1 MGTAS
6 KITISDIARRANVSK
21 STVSRVLNGTTA
33 VNEKKRTAVLEAVAE
48 LNYQPNF
55 MARGLA
61 GGQSLTIGVL
71 TQNIT
76 SPHNDHVLRGILMSL
91 RGSKYS
97 PIFADGDW
105 QQEQEQQAIQTL
117 LARQVDGLVIF
128 GGETPDEALCRLAEQ
143 TPLVVVGRNIPELPN
158 QCLWID
164 NFQGAY
170 DATRYLIELGHE
182 RIVHITGRLSHID
195 AFERREGYLQ
205 ALRDYNI
212 AFDDDLMVEGNFLER
227 SGVMAVETLLLRGR
241 PFSAIFAGND
251 QMAYGARL
259 AFFRRGIRIPEEI
272 SIVGFDDLAGSAYMT
287 PPLTTVRQPAEEL
300 GTAAAQALL
309 NMLADKP
316 VDVSPLS
323 ASLVVRESV
332 ARYR

>member
-1 MGTAS
+1 MATAN
-6 KITISDIARRANVSK
+6 KITISDIAKRANVSK

-33 VNEKKRTAVLEAVAE
+33 VHELKRTAVLQAVAD

-71 TQNIT
+71 TQNIS
-76 SPHNDHVLRGILMSL
+76 SPHNDAVLRGILMGL

-105 QQEQEQQAIQTL
+105 QLEQEQQAIQTL
-117 LARQVDGLVIF
+117 LARQVDGLIIF
-128 GGETPDEALCRLAEQ
+128 GGETPDEAICRLAED
-143 TPLVVVGRNIPELPN
+143 TPLLVVGRNIAELAN
-158 QCLWID
+158 QCLSID
-164 NFQGAY
+164 NFTGAY
-170 DATRYLIELGHE
+170 NATKYLIELGHE
-182 RIVHITGRLSHID
+182 KIVHITGRLSHSD
-195 AFERREGYLQ
+195 AVERRDGYLQ
-205 ALRDYNI
+205 ALRDFSVP
-212 AFDDDLMVEGNFLER
+212 FDADLVMEGNFLEQ
-227 SGVMAVETLLLRGR
+227 SGVLAVETLLLRGR

-259 AFFRRGIRIPEEI
+259 AFFRRGIRVPEEI

-300 GTAAAQALL
+300 GLAAAQGILD
-309 NMLADKP
+309 MLAGRPIDA
-316 VDVSPLS
+316 SPLV
-323 ASLVVRESV
+323 AHLVIRESV